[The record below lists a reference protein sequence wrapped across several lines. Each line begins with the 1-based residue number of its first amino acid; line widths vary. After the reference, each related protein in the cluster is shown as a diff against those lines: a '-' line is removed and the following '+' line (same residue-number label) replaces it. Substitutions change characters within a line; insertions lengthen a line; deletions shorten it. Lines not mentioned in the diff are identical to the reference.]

1 MRITYLFDPLCG
13 WCYGADPTLE
23 KLAQLDDVTLALMPT
38 GLFAGEGARAMD
50 AQFAAYAWQNDQ
62 RIARLTGQPFS
73 ERYRSEVLGKS
84 GGMFDSAPATLGMIA
99 VRATEPAREL
109 EALKAIQRARYVDA
123 QDIASL
129 AGISNI
135 LRSTGLPAAAELVR
149 AQDSELM
156 QTYRR
161 EIQAAQFEMQR
172 FGISGVPAVL
182 VGDGAERHL
191 LPGNLLFGRFDLLIS
206 QLKVA

>member
-135 LRSTGLPAAAELVR
+135 LRSIGLPAAAERVR